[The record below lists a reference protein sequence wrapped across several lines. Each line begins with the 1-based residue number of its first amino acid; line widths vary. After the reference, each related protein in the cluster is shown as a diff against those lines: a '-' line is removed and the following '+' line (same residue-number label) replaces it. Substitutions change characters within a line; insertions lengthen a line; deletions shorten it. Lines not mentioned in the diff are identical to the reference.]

1 MEIQTFVLSDPLY
14 FQAEEPSG
22 LGVIPFQANQ
32 SAHAQEELML
42 ASAVHR
48 PRDLLRCG
56 GDERG
61 ACTGTAACWCVQWR
75 QHEATP
81 AGAEEEDNIGRDK
94 DIAVNPSKV
103 LGCSSASSSTNSS
116 ASSVHGCRRPPPHV
130 GQHSAVPDLVRAC
143 SCHQCHVAKQG

>member
-94 DIAVNPSKV
+94 DIAVNPWQDMG
-103 LGCSSASSSTNSS
+103 LGDIGNGCFT
-116 ASSVHGCRRPPPHV
+116 HGYC
-130 GQHSAVPDLVRAC
+130 
-143 SCHQCHVAKQG
+143 

>member
-1 MEIQTFVLSDPLY
+1 M
-14 FQAEEPSG
+14 
-22 LGVIPFQANQ
+22 ANQ

-94 DIAVNPSKV
+94 DIAMA
-103 LGCSSASSSTNSS
+103 G
-116 ASSVHGCRRPPPHV
+116 HGFRRHWEWMFYTRILLRIFPPPAQATSWWMSFALLV
-130 GQHSAVPDLVRAC
+130 VCCKGRRCPDDGRC
-143 SCHQCHVAKQG
+143 